1 MTRPLLT
8 PLYTPSR
15 HTTDQSLMKQYMN
28 WLFVK
33 KGLYFR
39 DYDDLWEWSVTDLED
54 FWESIWQFF
63 DVQSHAPYH
72 QLIFRPRQA
81 DMIGTEWF
89 SGAMLNYAEHIFRH
103 KNTQRPALLVA
114 AERPD
119 ASGSDARPGR
129 LMAVSWEVLEGRV
142 AAVAAWLR
150 EQGVAVGDRV
160 VAVLPNGPEA
170 VVAFLAT
177 NAVGAVWSSC
187 SPDFGTASIADRFGQ
202 IEPKVLIMADGYT
215 YNGKPIDKTGAIR
228 ELRTSL
234 PTLQQVVWV
243 PYLQP
248 ERKPERDRPAQSKPA
263 PITLWQEVLN
273 TPAPDGLLFEPV
285 PFSHPIWVLYSSGT
299 TGKPKAIT
307 HSVGGCLLE
316 HLKVLGLHQDV
327 RVGERYFWYSTT
339 GWMMWNFAIGSMLAG
354 ATLVLYDGAAG
365 YPDLNVLWQVAD
377 DARIA
382 HFGSGAAFYT
392 ACMRQGL
399 KPMDTVR
406 LPYLRSIGSTGSPLP
421 PEAFRWIYEAVK
433 SDVWLISFSGGTD
446 VCSGFVG
453 GNPLL
458 PVYEGEIQCRLLGC
472 KVEAFDERAK
482 PVRGDLGEMVVL
494 EPMPSMPLYFW
505 NDPGDEIYRKSYF
518 TEYPGIWRHG
528 DYIRITERNG
538 VIIHG
543 RSDATLNR
551 DGVRIG
557 TSEIYSA
564 VESLPEIADSLVVG
578 LEQPGGRYHMPLFVV
593 LREGAALTDDLTARI
608 KQTLRTQFSPR
619 HVPDAVYQINEVP
632 YTISGKKLETPIKK
646 ILSGVD
652 PSLVTSKDTL
662 RNPAALDQFAG
673 FVIKTG
679 EATDRRPT
687 R

>member
-1 MTRPLLT
+1 MTRPPLT
-8 PLYTPSR
+8 PLYTPAR
-15 HTTDQSLMKQYMN
+15 RITDQSLMKQYMN

-39 DYDDLWEWSVTDLED
+39 DYDDLWDWSVTDLED
-54 FWESIWQFF
+54 FWETMWQFF
-63 DVQSHAPYH
+63 DVQSHDAYN
-72 QLIFRPRQA
+72 QVIFRPSEA

-89 SGAMLNYAEHIFRH
+89 SGANLNYAEHIFRH
-103 KNTQRPALLVA
+103 ATPQRPALMFA
-114 AERPD
+114 SERQ
-119 ASGSDARPGR
+119 R
-129 LMAVSWEVLEGRV
+129 LTALSWEELEDQV

-150 EQGVAVGDRV
+150 EQGVGVGDRV
-160 VAVLPNGPEA
+160 VSILPNCPEA

-177 NAVGAVWSSC
+177 NAIGAVWSSC
-187 SPDFGTASIADRFGQ
+187 SPDFGTASIVDRFRQ
-202 IEPKVLIMADGYT
+202 IEPKVLIAADGYT
-215 YNGKPIDKTGAIR
+215 YNGKPIDKAEAMGD
-228 ELRTSL
+228 LRKSL
-234 PTLQQVVWV
+234 PTLRRLVWV

-248 ERKPERDRPAQSKPA
+248 DSKPVWA
-263 PITLWQEVLN
+263 RSGMVTFWQDVLN
-273 TPAPDGLLFEPV
+273 TPAPDGIVFEAV

-316 HLKVLGLHQDV
+316 HLKVLALHQDV
-327 RVGERYFWYSTT
+327 RVGDRYFWYSTT
-339 GWMMWNFAIGSMLAG
+339 GWMMWNFAIGSLLVG

-365 YPDLNVLWQVAD
+365 YPSLDVLWKLAEE
-377 DARIA
+377 AKIA
-382 HFGSGAAFYT
+382 HFGGGAAFYT

-399 KPMDTVR
+399 KPVSTVR
-406 LPYLRSIGSTGSPLP
+406 LPHLRTIGSTGSPLP
-421 PEAFRWIYEAVK
+421 PEAFRWIYESVK
-433 SDVWLISFSGGTD
+433 PDVWLISFSGGTD
-446 VCSGFVG
+446 ICSGFVG

-472 KVEAFDERAK
+472 KVEAFDENAK
-482 PVRGDLGEMVVL
+482 AVRGELGEMVIL
-494 EPMPSMPLYFW
+494 EPMPSMPIYFW
-505 NDPGDEIYRKSYF
+505 NDNGAGGNEIYRKSYF
-518 TEYPGIWRHG
+518 AEYPGIWRHG

-538 VIIHG
+538 IIIHG

-578 LEQPGGRYHMPLFVV
+578 LEQPDGGYHMPLFVV
-593 LREGAALTDDLTARI
+593 LRDGFALSADLTARI
-608 KQTLRTQFSPR
+608 KQALRTQFSPR
-619 HVPDAVYQINEVP
+619 HVPDAVYVISEVP

-673 FVIKTG
+673 FVI
-679 EATDRRPT
+679 ER
-687 R
+687 

>member
-1 MTRPLLT
+1 MTRPPLT
-8 PLYTPSR
+8 PLYTPAR
-15 HTTDQSLMKQYMN
+15 RTTDQSLMKQYMN

-39 DYDDLWEWSVTDLED
+39 DYDDLWDWSVTDLED
-54 FWESIWQFF
+54 FWESIYQFF
-63 DVQSHAPYH
+63 DVQSHTDYS
-72 QLIFRPRQA
+72 QVIFRPGQE

-89 SGAMLNYAEHIFRH
+89 RGATLNYAEHIFRH
-103 KNTQRPALLVA
+103 KNPHRPALLFTT
-114 AERPD
+114 ERPD
-119 ASGSDARPGR
+119 GGTDPQQHR
-129 LMAVSWEVLEGRV
+129 LVAMSWEVLEQQV
-142 AAVAAWLR
+142 AAVAAWLKVR
-150 EQGVAVGDRV
+150 GVTVGDRV

-170 VVAFLAT
+170 VVAFLAV

-187 SPDFGTASIADRFGQ
+187 SPDFGTASIADRFRQ
-202 IEPKVLIMADGYT
+202 IEPKILIAADGYS
-215 YNGKPIDKTGAIR
+215 YNGKPIDKTVAIR
-228 ELRTSL
+228 ELRSQM
-234 PTLQQVVWV
+234 PTLQQLVWV
-243 PYLQP
+243 PNHQPDSKVP
-248 ERKPERDRPAQSKPA
+248 ERSGPADRRSDRAT
-263 PITLWQEVLN
+263 TLWQDVLN
-273 TPAPDGLLFEPV
+273 TPAPDGLVFEPV
-285 PFSHPIWVLYSSGT
+285 PFNHPIWVLYSSGT

-316 HLKVLGLHQDV
+316 HLKVLALHQDV

-339 GWMMWNFAIGSMLAG
+339 GWMMWNFAIGSMLVG
-354 ATLVLYDGAAG
+354 ATLVLYNGAAG
-365 YPDLNVLWQVAD
+365 YPTLDTLWNLAD
-377 DARIA
+377 DARVA
-382 HFGSGAAFYT
+382 HFGGGAAFYT

-406 LPYLRSIGSTGSPLP
+406 LPHLRTIGSTGSPLP
-421 PEAFRWIYEAVK
+421 PEAFRWVYDCVK
-433 SDVWLISFSGGTD
+433 ADVWLISFSGGTD

-472 KVEAFDERAK
+472 KVEAFDENAQ
-482 PVRGDLGEMVVL
+482 PVRGELGEMVIL
-494 EPMPSMPLYFW
+494 EPMPSMPIYFW
-505 NDPGDEIYRKSYF
+505 NDRNAGPPYNETYRRSYF
-518 TEYPGIWRHG
+518 AEYPGVWRHG

-593 LREGAALTDDLTARI
+593 LRDGFLLTDDLTTRI

-619 HVPDAVYQINEVP
+619 HVPDAVYQIGEVP

-673 FVIKTG
+673 FVI
-679 EATDRRPT
+679 ER
-687 R
+687 